1 MDVYDFEV
9 LKKVVSKLND
19 INSNIMLVKQNVASK
34 ANGVGYNNI
43 SSLLRTQIKKLEN
56 VEEKLD
62 QYASGIVKIYEGSL
76 DNVEIEEKVVKKE
89 NKETDLFLKDLKKN
103 KNSIKSF
110 INKKFPLNS
119 LADGEKIFLLPNDI
133 AECENNILKN
143 MGFESSDRKKLTNL
157 MFKKRNVEEEKEYQS
172 IVKNNKNVKVSAETL
187 EAGLFDLF
195 NSIKQDYPFEYM
207 NKVNEEYKYTD
218 DLDDKNI
225 FIKGE
230 EYSYEDFYEN
240 YADGDLGKH
249 QDYKEYF
256 GSQEGTVCRI
266 IKDQVVLKNNSF
278 MKSKLK
284 EYGNNGFFH
293 SIKKVN
299 QSDWEYLNIKYSNLL
314 KTNDEVGKWTYI
326 GEVPQEV
333 IDGGIALLKDEY
345 KERYRNLIDSEYEED
360 RQTAYDALTNLYI
373 NSIIF
378 KENLTDE
385 EMVYLSNSTNEKQTA
400 LAIETRNNIYDIEF
414 GNQFVSK
421 YEDVITSMN
430 FQYPELTKIL
440 LFNKDR
446 TESETEFLK
455 GVYSNEYMVESLD
468 ENGNK
473 ISVPIASA
481 LDFEE
486 YILASENSSVK
497 FDYENNKIIVI
508 SKKYGSFDDYINEKY
523 GLSDRVNV
531 DISEKSYN
539 IKVDVLTKTLI
550 NVNTE
555 DASFEGA
562 KEIID
567 SVDVGLLSNVV
578 DISDLYSVYGNK
590 LNEVYGITE
599 NDFNNMFDKNIVTK
613 NGYNTDDIVIN
624 IILDLK
630 RKNIKLSEELL
641 SKINSYNGS
650 LNIEN
655 IASGGGV
662 VDTIG
667 ALTSDIQIVGLKT
680 LEGAASWGEHIG
692 DSAISV
698 GMLFEGSL
706 LDKKAQ
712 GISDSIVDSIEESVG
727 MSFDKYILT
736 CCGKDGLT
744 SLKIYDMVE
753 SSVFSKLNIPEVYNG
768 VNVKDLLKTSLGKEK
783 DEETA
788 SLYKNIKNEDGVSLE
803 YIENIILYGLDDYK
817 EYMADEINKSI
828 NYDEIYDSEKVN
840 NRNEKLNKIAEANVA
855 MWFND
860 KVWNT
865 EYGKWIDEH
874 SVMGG
879 KEGIV
884 AQAAQSAG
892 NNLPSIAIRLGLSM
906 ILSPVAGETAGKIAN
921 AAAEL
926 SFFLSSYG
934 ASASEAVNKG
944 VTDPIKLNVYSTLSA
959 GLEMFT
965 EHFSPGGV
973 VTEHT
978 VIGSLLEKSNLSNI
992 TKIIISAAGES
1003 EEEVFGWILSPFV
1016 EYMSG
1021 ITDNDLS
1028 ECLKEGYNIDELGQ
1042 TIASAFLSSLMLQ
1055 GVSGIGQIINR
1066 NNYDIVMSY
1075 DDLNVEQKN
1084 VITEEEFNQV
1094 VEDFNKSSKSIRK
1107 LVFEKLNETDLIS
1120 AEKQEVIQALMCI
1133 ASGVT
1138 IENAYKSLSE
1148 SAKKYMDFDSFK
1160 SVQESNLEFIGNKEI
1175 SQINELSNYE
1185 IKFDRLNRE
1194 SYDKTLNEYLEK
1206 IEELKSKF
1214 GDKSDLID
1222 KIAEQGK
1229 QKIEEEYV
1237 AAIKKDFSDYVE
1249 RTINDIKNKENLYL
1263 DKFDI
1268 NNKLDRMVNFDNQ
1281 RFNELF
1287 KTFAANNLSKLY
1299 DFVSLEIDK
1308 KINEIKLSDNYKDN
1322 YEKIKDLNNYLKLV
1336 AYRYYRNNSK
1346 MLQYVEQVRPFLQSA
1361 IETYVRTRIEQ
1372 NVIYNV
1378 FDGKSFEE
1386 IASELDKDIDL
1397 CGVNHVYVKGIDT
1410 IIDQVKT
1417 DAKKAAYAKI
1427 EQLYGQFTK
1436 RLEIIKG
1443 LVQENV
1449 DLNDDALYL
1458 IRSNGKR
1465 IVLTG
1470 DCFVEKLYL
1479 AEIDIDSSTEI
1490 EKTSLDF
1497 RNQTTDNFFSKM
1509 SETYG
1514 MNQGIFR
1521 ETYKYSVTDGFK
1533 KYMPMIIE
1541 GLKHKI
1547 NSPLYY
1553 DFIDRLEGNGQVLD
1567 MLMNKIKEV
1576 LIDNGYSSSE
1586 IHNFVK
1592 ENFTLVRDRS
1602 YDDMLRMRQKLIDIG
1617 FDVQDAT
1624 DAMAMIDTSG
1634 VCTYAAMGNAIYDFF
1649 KDMPEAFEKHFGF
1662 PMFNEYGKL
1671 NQRELLLDMYFEINK
1686 TSNGGKLFDDSGTK
1700 IKLLS
1705 TDESNLIRL
1714 GEMDSAIVEDH
1725 VRNYLASKGI
1735 KIEFENGLSKSGRT
1749 LVDEVATAFVNNE
1762 QIIVDCSDIYTVYSF
1777 KGERYNKRDDGGHAM
1792 YIIGIEDGNIIVDSW
1807 GQRRYLKPN
1816 ELTVCCVG
1824 QIKFSLEESVDV
1836 NVDNANEHNSVEGVE
1851 KNNLEM
1857 LSNQAISELSD
1868 FEIKFD
1874 AVDKESY
1881 DKVLNEYLKK
1891 IDDLKSKFGDK
1902 SELIDK
1908 IAEQGKQKIEDE
1920 FSKLIENEISDYVQ
1934 NCTLLEDAIVNKWC
1948 FDDKIIEVKQKMGA
1962 EFEEI
1967 INSISSKQFEILQK
1981 RIEIKCEND
1990 LLLKRQSLQKYMAR
2004 LKKNYD
2010 DTVAIDSISSDL
2022 REYISIVAEVF
2033 YNEADLYLEPII
2045 PGLRE
2050 FIESKLLYEMT
2061 SQVDEMVW
2069 SKNTNDEI
2077 REKFAQTLDKTLE
2090 KIYLNGFFFTKE
2102 KLAVQEK
2109 IKKNLNINYNNMCF
2123 YILVSCAERTKELNS
2138 IIKNVQGKFNQE
2150 SDELYLFETSD
2161 GKKVLK
2167 GRNIIEY
2174 LFRNKIKSD
2183 IDFQKL
2189 EISDI
2194 DKSETRD
2201 FFLKTGE
2208 TFGMDQGVFRQV
2220 FKYHIS
2226 NQKDFIQK
2234 YREII
2239 LNGVKE
2245 RFGDDLVVVIAEF
2258 LDGKIDC
2265 HQIGYNFIRDILIAN
2280 NYKGS
2285 ELKQIMHNLLV
2296 RTKSDYNVNVVRLM
2310 DKLINMG
2317 FDAQEAVDT
2326 IKMIDLDG
2334 VCSYASLGNALY
2346 DYFKDT
2352 PELFEKHF
2360 GFSMFDEDGKLNQ
2373 GELLLDMY
2381 VEINK
2386 KSNGGKLFDDTGNNI
2401 KVLSFNDAEAIKL
2414 GRGDQPLVVA
2424 PIRNYLH
2431 SKGININIQEN
2442 HIDNHKLSPIEE
2454 ISSAFAGNDSVKI
2467 GAYSGVNIYKP
2478 DGSFVALSGNDG
2490 HAMYVVGIEN
2500 DRIIVCSW
2508 GKKCYIKLDDLKNN
2522 NYNLAT
2528 MMFSLDN

>member
-119 LADGEKIFLLPNDI
+119 LADDEKIFLLPNDI

-266 IKDQVVLKNNSF
+266 IKDQVVLKNDNF

-299 QSDWEYLNIKYSNLL
+299 QSNWEYLNIKYSNLL

-345 KERYRNLIDSEYEED
+345 KERYRNLIDSEFEED
-360 RQTAYDALTNLYI
+360 RQTAYDTLTNLYI

-385 EMVYLSNSTNEKQTA
+385 EMVYLNNSTNEKQTA
-400 LAIETRNNIYDIEF
+400 LAVETRNNIYDIEF

-430 FQYPELTKIL
+430 FQYPELTNIL

-455 GVYSNEYMVESLD
+455 GVYSNQYMVESLD
-468 ENGNK
+468 ENGDK

-550 NVNTE
+550 NINTE

-692 DSAISV
+692 DSTISV

-803 YIENIILYGLDDYK
+803 YIENIILYGLNDYK

-934 ASASEAVNKG
+934 ASASEAANKG

-1055 GVSGIGQIINR
+1055 GISGIGQIINR

-1120 AEKQEVIQALMCI
+1120 AEKQEVIQALMCVE
-1133 ASGVT
+1133 SGVT

-1185 IKFDRLNRE
+1185 IKFDRLNKE
-1194 SYDKTLNEYLEK
+1194 SYDKALNEYLEK
-1206 IEELKSKF
+1206 IDDLKSKF

-1229 QKIEEEYV
+1229 QKIEEEFSKL
-1237 AAIKKDFSDYVE
+1237 IEKEISDYVQNCTIRVSSEWGYSLGFDAKINAITNELGFEFKKVIDKFVDKQYEKLCKRVILESKKELNLETQDLLKKATLIRRLGFSGGSTISTKISDYLSTVVYRFNNEIDMYLGSILSSLNEIVKEAVLYEVIPEFNKMNLNENTATEIRKKVDFTLRKTFDKIDLNTESSDE
-1249 RTINDIKNKENLYL
+1249 RIKNAYKKLREIIDDNYNGMCSSISAICYKRVEQINNNLKNVSGKFDQESEQLYL
-1263 DKFDI
+1263 FETSNGERIIKGKNIAGYLRNSDDVVNANVNLVPVKIEDI
-1268 NNKLDRMVNFDNQ
+1268 NR
-1281 RFNELF
+1281 NETMDF
-1287 KTFAANNLSKLY
+1287 FSKTGKTFGIDQGTFRSENYFRYCSSGNM
-1299 DFVSLEIDK
+1299 EI
-1308 KINEIKLSDNYKDN
+1308 IQEYREMILNG
-1322 YEKIKDLNNYLKLV
+1322 IKDLLIKAHEPY
-1336 AYRYYRNNSK
+1336 
-1346 MLQYVEQVRPFLQSA
+1346 E
-1361 IETYVRTRIEQ
+1361 
-1372 NVIYNV
+1372 NVCNFIV
-1378 FDGKSFEE
+1378 KVLDGDST
-1386 IASELDKDIDL
+1386 
-1397 CGVNHVYVKGIDT
+1397 CN
-1410 IIDQVKT
+1410 
-1417 DAKKAAYAKI
+1417 
-1427 EQLYGQFTK
+1427 QFTYDK
-1436 RLEIIKG
+1436 IRNILIANGHTGKE
-1443 LVQENV
+1443 LVQIMNNLFNRV
-1449 DLNDDALYL
+1449 KNLN
-1458 IRSNGKR
+1458 
-1465 IVLTG
+1465 
-1470 DCFVEKLYL
+1470 C
-1479 AEIDIDSSTEI
+1479 STEI
-1490 EKTSLDF
+1490 
-1497 RNQTTDNFFSKM
+1497 
-1509 SETYG
+1509 
-1514 MNQGIFR
+1514 
-1521 ETYKYSVTDGFK
+1521 
-1533 KYMPMIIE
+1533 
-1541 GLKHKI
+1541 
-1547 NSPLYY
+1547 
-1553 DFIDRLEGNGQVLD
+1553 
-1567 MLMNKIKEV
+1567 
-1576 LIDNGYSSSE
+1576 
-1586 IHNFVK
+1586 IHLTN
-1592 ENFTLVRDRS
+1592 
-1602 YDDMLRMRQKLIDIG
+1602 KLINMG
-1617 FDVQDAT
+1617 FDFQGAT
-1624 DAMAMIDTSG
+1624 DIITMIESRHG
-1634 VCTYAAMGNAIYDFF
+1634 VCTYAALGNSLCDYF
-1649 KDMPEAFEKHFGF
+1649 KDKQALFEKHFGF
-1662 PMFNEYGKL
+1662 SLLDSNGNL
-1671 NQRELLLDMYFEINK
+1671 NQRELLLDIYVEMNK
-1686 TSNGGKLFDDSGTK
+1686 TSNGGKLFDDSGDK
-1700 IKLLS
+1700 IKILS
-1705 TDESNLIRL
+1705 INDDDYLPLKFENDVTK
-1714 GEMDSAIVEDH
+1714 
-1725 VRNYLASKGI
+1725 YLAKKGI
-1735 KIEFENGLSKSGRT
+1735 SVDIQQYNLGRHYISP
-1749 LVDEVATAFVNNE
+1749 LEEIASALKNNRYVSIGVNPAF
-1762 QIIVDCSDIYTVYSF
+1762 SDGAIYAYTKDGKVEI
-1777 KGERYNKRDDGGHAM
+1777 GGGH
-1792 YIIGIEDGNIIVDSW
+1792 E
-1807 GQRRYLKPN
+1807 
-1816 ELTVCCVG
+1816 
-1824 QIKFSLEESVDV
+1824 
-1836 NVDNANEHNSVEGVE
+1836 
-1851 KNNLEM
+1851 
-1857 LSNQAISELSD
+1857 
-1868 FEIKFD
+1868 
-1874 AVDKESY
+1874 
-1881 DKVLNEYLKK
+1881 
-1891 IDDLKSKFGDK
+1891 
-1902 SELIDK
+1902 
-1908 IAEQGKQKIEDE
+1908 
-1920 FSKLIENEISDYVQ
+1920 
-1934 NCTLLEDAIVNKWC
+1934 
-1948 FDDKIIEVKQKMGA
+1948 
-1962 EFEEI
+1962 
-1967 INSISSKQFEILQK
+1967 
-1981 RIEIKCEND
+1981 
-1990 LLLKRQSLQKYMAR
+1990 
-2004 LKKNYD
+2004 
-2010 DTVAIDSISSDL
+2010 
-2022 REYISIVAEVF
+2022 
-2033 YNEADLYLEPII
+2033 
-2045 PGLRE
+2045 
-2050 FIESKLLYEMT
+2050 
-2061 SQVDEMVW
+2061 
-2069 SKNTNDEI
+2069 
-2077 REKFAQTLDKTLE
+2077 
-2090 KIYLNGFFFTKE
+2090 
-2102 KLAVQEK
+2102 
-2109 IKKNLNINYNNMCF
+2109 
-2123 YILVSCAERTKELNS
+2123 
-2138 IIKNVQGKFNQE
+2138 
-2150 SDELYLFETSD
+2150 
-2161 GKKVLK
+2161 
-2167 GRNIIEY
+2167 
-2174 LFRNKIKSD
+2174 
-2183 IDFQKL
+2183 
-2189 EISDI
+2189 
-2194 DKSETRD
+2194 
-2201 FFLKTGE
+2201 
-2208 TFGMDQGVFRQV
+2208 
-2220 FKYHIS
+2220 
-2226 NQKDFIQK
+2226 
-2234 YREII
+2234 
-2239 LNGVKE
+2239 
-2245 RFGDDLVVVIAEF
+2245 
-2258 LDGKIDC
+2258 
-2265 HQIGYNFIRDILIAN
+2265 
-2280 NYKGS
+2280 
-2285 ELKQIMHNLLV
+2285 
-2296 RTKSDYNVNVVRLM
+2296 
-2310 DKLINMG
+2310 
-2317 FDAQEAVDT
+2317 
-2326 IKMIDLDG
+2326 
-2334 VCSYASLGNALY
+2334 
-2346 DYFKDT
+2346 
-2352 PELFEKHF
+2352 
-2360 GFSMFDEDGKLNQ
+2360 
-2373 GELLLDMY
+2373 
-2381 VEINK
+2381 
-2386 KSNGGKLFDDTGNNI
+2386 
-2401 KVLSFNDAEAIKL
+2401 
-2414 GRGDQPLVVA
+2414 
-2424 PIRNYLH
+2424 
-2431 SKGININIQEN
+2431 
-2442 HIDNHKLSPIEE
+2442 
-2454 ISSAFAGNDSVKI
+2454 
-2467 GAYSGVNIYKP
+2467 
-2478 DGSFVALSGNDG
+2478 
-2490 HAMYVVGIEN
+2490 MYVVGIEA
-2500 DRIIVCSW
+2500 DKIIVCSW
-2508 GKKCYIKLDDLKNN
+2508 GKETQIKIDELVNE
-2522 NYNLAT
+2522 NYGLRSFD
-2528 MMFSLDN
+2528 FSLDN

>member
-19 INSNIMLVKQNVASK
+19 VNSNIMLVKQNIASK

-76 DNVEIEEKVVKKE
+76 DNVEIEEKSEKKE
-89 NKETDLFLKDLKKN
+89 NKETDLFLEDLKKN
-103 KNSIKSF
+103 ENSIKSF

-119 LADGEKIFLLPNDI
+119 LVDGEKIFLLPSDI
-133 AECENNILKN
+133 AECEDGILKN
-143 MGFESSDRKKLTNL
+143 MGFGSSDRKKLAKL

-172 IVKNNKNVKVSAETL
+172 ILKNNKNVKVSAETL

-230 EYSYEDFYEN
+230 EYSYNDFYEN

-333 IDGGIALLKDEY
+333 IAGGIALLKDEY

-360 RQTAYDALTNLYI
+360 RQAAYDALTNLYI

-430 FQYPELTKIL
+430 FQYPGLTNIL

-497 FDYENNKIIVI
+497 FDYENNKVIVT
-508 SKKYGSFDDYINEKY
+508 SKKYGSFEDYINEKY

-539 IKVDVLTKTLI
+539 IKVDVSTKTLI
-550 NVNTE
+550 NINTE

-578 DISDLYSVYGNK
+578 GISDLYGVYGNK
-590 LNEVYGITE
+590 LNQVYGLTE
-599 NDFNNMFDKNIVTK
+599 DDFNNMFDSNIVTE

-667 ALTSDIQIVGLKT
+667 ALTSDVQIIGLKVA
-680 LEGAASWGEHIG
+680 EGAASWGEHIG

-712 GISDSIVDSIEESVG
+712 SMSDSIIDSVEESVG
-727 MSFDKYILT
+727 MSYDKYVLT

-753 SSVFSKLNIPEVYNG
+753 SSVFSKLNIPDVYNG
-768 VNVKDLLKTSLGKEK
+768 INVKDLLKTSLGKEK

-855 MWFND
+855 MWFNE

-1055 GVSGIGQIINR
+1055 GISGVGQIINR

-1133 ASGVT
+1133 ESGVT

-1185 IKFDRLNRE
+1185 IKFD
-1194 SYDKTLNEYLEK
+1194 
-1206 IEELKSKF
+1206 
-1214 GDKSDLID
+1214 
-1222 KIAEQGK
+1222 
-1229 QKIEEEYV
+1229 
-1237 AAIKKDFSDYVE
+1237 
-1249 RTINDIKNKENLYL
+1249 
-1263 DKFDI
+1263 
-1268 NNKLDRMVNFDNQ
+1268 
-1281 RFNELF
+1281 
-1287 KTFAANNLSKLY
+1287 
-1299 DFVSLEIDK
+1299 
-1308 KINEIKLSDNYKDN
+1308 
-1322 YEKIKDLNNYLKLV
+1322 
-1336 AYRYYRNNSK
+1336 
-1346 MLQYVEQVRPFLQSA
+1346 
-1361 IETYVRTRIEQ
+1361 
-1372 NVIYNV
+1372 
-1378 FDGKSFEE
+1378 
-1386 IASELDKDIDL
+1386 
-1397 CGVNHVYVKGIDT
+1397 
-1410 IIDQVKT
+1410 
-1417 DAKKAAYAKI
+1417 
-1427 EQLYGQFTK
+1427 
-1436 RLEIIKG
+1436 
-1443 LVQENV
+1443 
-1449 DLNDDALYL
+1449 
-1458 IRSNGKR
+1458 
-1465 IVLTG
+1465 
-1470 DCFVEKLYL
+1470 
-1479 AEIDIDSSTEI
+1479 
-1490 EKTSLDF
+1490 
-1497 RNQTTDNFFSKM
+1497 
-1509 SETYG
+1509 
-1514 MNQGIFR
+1514 
-1521 ETYKYSVTDGFK
+1521 
-1533 KYMPMIIE
+1533 
-1541 GLKHKI
+1541 
-1547 NSPLYY
+1547 
-1553 DFIDRLEGNGQVLD
+1553 
-1567 MLMNKIKEV
+1567 
-1576 LIDNGYSSSE
+1576 
-1586 IHNFVK
+1586 
-1592 ENFTLVRDRS
+1592 
-1602 YDDMLRMRQKLIDIG
+1602 
-1617 FDVQDAT
+1617 
-1624 DAMAMIDTSG
+1624 
-1634 VCTYAAMGNAIYDFF
+1634 
-1649 KDMPEAFEKHFGF
+1649 
-1662 PMFNEYGKL
+1662 
-1671 NQRELLLDMYFEINK
+1671 
-1686 TSNGGKLFDDSGTK
+1686 
-1700 IKLLS
+1700 
-1705 TDESNLIRL
+1705 
-1714 GEMDSAIVEDH
+1714 
-1725 VRNYLASKGI
+1725 
-1735 KIEFENGLSKSGRT
+1735 
-1749 LVDEVATAFVNNE
+1749 
-1762 QIIVDCSDIYTVYSF
+1762 
-1777 KGERYNKRDDGGHAM
+1777 
-1792 YIIGIEDGNIIVDSW
+1792 
-1807 GQRRYLKPN
+1807 
-1816 ELTVCCVG
+1816 
-1824 QIKFSLEESVDV
+1824 
-1836 NVDNANEHNSVEGVE
+1836 
-1851 KNNLEM
+1851 
-1857 LSNQAISELSD
+1857 
-1868 FEIKFD
+1868 

-1902 SELIDK
+1902 SDLIDK

-1920 FSKLIENEISDYVQ
+1920 FSKLIEKEISDYVQ
-1934 NCTLLEDAIVNKWC
+1934 NCKLLESKFINELGFDA
-1948 FDDKIIEVKQKMGA
+1948 KIIEVKNKMGA
-1962 EFEEI
+1962 SFEKI
-1967 INSISSKQFEILQK
+1967 IDNIVLQQSENFHK
-1981 RIEIKCEND
+1981 RLEVVYKNR
-1990 LLLKRQSLQKYMAR
+1990 LQSLRQSLQKNMAR
-2004 LKKNYD
+2004 FKKNYN
-2010 DTVAIDSISSDL
+2010 DTSAISSISDDISG
-2022 REYISIVAEVF
+2022 YISITAEVF

-2050 FIESKLLYEMT
+2050 LIESKILYEMA

-2069 SKNTNDEI
+2069 NKNTNDEI
-2077 REKFAQTLDKTLE
+2077 SEKFAQTLDKTL
-2090 KIYLNGFFFTKE
+2090 KKFNLNEEFYDKRKT
-2102 KLAVQEK
+2102 AVQEK
-2109 IKKNLNINYNNMCF
+2109 IKKKLNINYNNMCF
-2123 YILVSCAERTKELNS
+2123 AIIVSCAERAKELNS

-2150 SDELYLFETSD
+2150 GDELYLFETSD
-2161 GKKVLK
+2161 GKNVLK

-2183 IDFQKL
+2183 IDFQKI

-2194 DKSETRD
+2194 NKSETMD
-2201 FFLKTGE
+2201 FFSKTGE
-2208 TFGMDQGVFRQV
+2208 TFGMDQGIFGSEEYFR
-2220 FKYHIS
+2220 YHIS
-2226 NQKDFIQK
+2226 DNVEIVQE
-2234 YREII
+2234 YREMLLKGIKEY
-2239 LNGVKE
+2239 LEKSQEPFESTYNFVVGV
-2245 RFGDDLVVVIAEF
+2245 
-2258 LDGKIDC
+2258 LDGNDTC
-2265 HQIGYNFIRDILIAN
+2265 NQYCYNIFRNILIAN
-2280 NYKGS
+2280 KYKG
-2285 ELKQIMHNLLV
+2285 LDLIQIMHDLFV
-2296 RTKSDYNVNVVRLM
+2296 RVKSVSYSTDIERLTN
-2310 DKLINMG
+2310 KLINMG
-2317 FDAQEAVDT
+2317 FDVQEATDIMT
-2326 IKMIDLDG
+2326 MIESRHG
-2334 VCSYASLGNALY
+2334 VCTYAALGNSLY
-2346 DYFKDT
+2346 DYFKDKQD
-2352 PELFEKHF
+2352 LFEKQF
-2360 GFSMFDEDGKLNQ
+2360 GFPLLDSNGNLNQ
-2373 GELLLDMY
+2373 RELLLDMY
-2381 VEINK
+2381 VEVNK
-2386 KSNGGKLFDDTGNNI
+2386 TSKGGRLFDDSGDKI
-2401 KVLSFNDAEAIKL
+2401 KILSIND
-2414 GRGDQPLVVA
+2414 DY
-2424 PIRNYLH
+2424 YLRFFWQNDDEMH
-2431 SKGININIQEN
+2431 STAKYLADKGINVNIQGYELFE
-2442 HIDNHKLSPIEE
+2442 HYITPLEE
-2454 ISSAFAGNDSVKI
+2454 IASALKNNRYVSLCV
-2467 GAYSGVNIYKP
+2467 SP
-2478 DGSFVALSGNDG
+2478 ALSNRVVNVYKMNGEVMQRLDGG
-2490 HAMYVVGIEN
+2490 HAMYVMRIEN
-2500 DRIIVCSW
+2500 DKIIVCSW
-2508 GKKCYIKLDDLKNN
+2508 GRESYIKIDELVNA
-2522 NYNLAT
+2522 NYGVYSFD
-2528 MMFSLDN
+2528 FSLDN

>member
-19 INSNIMLVKQNVASK
+19 INSNIMLVKQNIASK

-43 SSLLRTQIKKLEN
+43 SSLLSAQIKKLEN

-76 DNVEIEEKVVKKE
+76 DNVEIEEKSEKKE
-89 NKETDLFLKDLKKN
+89 NKETDLFLEDLRKN
-103 KNSIKSF
+103 EKSIKSF

-119 LADGEKIFLLPNDI
+119 LADGEKIFLLPSDI
-133 AECENNILKN
+133 AECEDGILKN
-143 MGFESSDRKKLTNL
+143 MGFGSSDRKKLASL

-172 IVKNNKNVKVSAETL
+172 ILKNNKNVKVSAETL

-195 NSIKQDYPFEYM
+195 NSIKQDYPFEYI

-266 IKDQVVLKNNSF
+266 IKDQVVLKNDNF

-299 QSDWEYLNIKYSNLL
+299 QSNWEYLTIKYSNLL

-345 KERYRNLIDSEYEED
+345 KERYRNLIDSEFEED
-360 RQTAYDALTNLYI
+360 RQTAYDTLTNLYI

-385 EMVYLSNSTNEKQTA
+385 EMVYLNNSTNEKQTA

-430 FQYPELTKIL
+430 FQYPELTNIL

-455 GVYSNEYMVESLD
+455 GVYSNQYMVESLD

-523 GLSDRVNV
+523 DLSDRVNV

-550 NVNTE
+550 NINTE

-578 DISDLYSVYGNK
+578 GISDLYGVYGNK
-590 LNEVYGITE
+590 LNQVYGLTE
-599 NDFNNMFDKNIVTK
+599 DDFNNMFDNNIVTE

-712 GISDSIVDSIEESVG
+712 GISDSIVDSIEENVG

-803 YIENIILYGLDDYK
+803 YIENIILYGLNDYK

-934 ASASEAVNKG
+934 ASASEAANKG

-1055 GVSGIGQIINR
+1055 GISGIGQIINR

-1160 SVQESNLEFIGNKEI
+1160 SVQESNLEFIGSKEI
-1175 SQINELSNYE
+1175 SQINELSNY
-1185 IKFDRLNRE
+1185 
-1194 SYDKTLNEYLEK
+1194 
-1206 IEELKSKF
+1206 
-1214 GDKSDLID
+1214 
-1222 KIAEQGK
+1222 
-1229 QKIEEEYV
+1229 
-1237 AAIKKDFSDYVE
+1237 
-1249 RTINDIKNKENLYL
+1249 
-1263 DKFDI
+1263 
-1268 NNKLDRMVNFDNQ
+1268 
-1281 RFNELF
+1281 
-1287 KTFAANNLSKLY
+1287 
-1299 DFVSLEIDK
+1299 
-1308 KINEIKLSDNYKDN
+1308 
-1322 YEKIKDLNNYLKLV
+1322 
-1336 AYRYYRNNSK
+1336 
-1346 MLQYVEQVRPFLQSA
+1346 
-1361 IETYVRTRIEQ
+1361 
-1372 NVIYNV
+1372 
-1378 FDGKSFEE
+1378 
-1386 IASELDKDIDL
+1386 
-1397 CGVNHVYVKGIDT
+1397 
-1410 IIDQVKT
+1410 
-1417 DAKKAAYAKI
+1417 
-1427 EQLYGQFTK
+1427 
-1436 RLEIIKG
+1436 
-1443 LVQENV
+1443 
-1449 DLNDDALYL
+1449 
-1458 IRSNGKR
+1458 
-1465 IVLTG
+1465 
-1470 DCFVEKLYL
+1470 
-1479 AEIDIDSSTEI
+1479 
-1490 EKTSLDF
+1490 
-1497 RNQTTDNFFSKM
+1497 
-1509 SETYG
+1509 
-1514 MNQGIFR
+1514 
-1521 ETYKYSVTDGFK
+1521 
-1533 KYMPMIIE
+1533 
-1541 GLKHKI
+1541 
-1547 NSPLYY
+1547 
-1553 DFIDRLEGNGQVLD
+1553 
-1567 MLMNKIKEV
+1567 
-1576 LIDNGYSSSE
+1576 
-1586 IHNFVK
+1586 
-1592 ENFTLVRDRS
+1592 
-1602 YDDMLRMRQKLIDIG
+1602 
-1617 FDVQDAT
+1617 
-1624 DAMAMIDTSG
+1624 
-1634 VCTYAAMGNAIYDFF
+1634 
-1649 KDMPEAFEKHFGF
+1649 
-1662 PMFNEYGKL
+1662 
-1671 NQRELLLDMYFEINK
+1671 
-1686 TSNGGKLFDDSGTK
+1686 
-1700 IKLLS
+1700 
-1705 TDESNLIRL
+1705 
-1714 GEMDSAIVEDH
+1714 
-1725 VRNYLASKGI
+1725 
-1735 KIEFENGLSKSGRT
+1735 
-1749 LVDEVATAFVNNE
+1749 
-1762 QIIVDCSDIYTVYSF
+1762 
-1777 KGERYNKRDDGGHAM
+1777 
-1792 YIIGIEDGNIIVDSW
+1792 
-1807 GQRRYLKPN
+1807 
-1816 ELTVCCVG
+1816 
-1824 QIKFSLEESVDV
+1824 
-1836 NVDNANEHNSVEGVE
+1836 
-1851 KNNLEM
+1851 
-1857 LSNQAISELSD
+1857 
-1868 FEIKFD
+1868 EIKFD

-1902 SELIDK
+1902 SDLIDK

-1920 FSKLIENEISDYVQ
+1920 FSKLIEKEISDYVQ
-1934 NCTLLEDAIVNKWC
+1934 NCLIYPNEDLQKEIFNNKISEI
-1948 FDDKIIEVKQKMGA
+1948 KEKLGN
-1962 EFEEI
+1962 EFEKNI
-1967 INSISSKQFEILQK
+1967 DMISSLQYEK
-1981 RIEIKCEND
+1981 LHKMVENAIKNRLPLRGEELLKVIAEKCES
-1990 LLLKRQSLQKYMAR
+1990 KEE
-2004 LKKNYD
+2004 
-2010 DTVAIDSISSDL
+2010 VGIISSYLKDYLDDITSVFHNDVDL
-2022 REYISIVAEVF
+2022 YK
-2033 YNEADLYLEPII
+2033 EADLYLDPIV
-2045 PGLRE
+2045 PKLRE
-2050 FIESKLLYEMT
+2050 FIESRVLSEMA
-2061 SQVDEMVW
+2061 SQI
-2069 SKNTNDEI
+2069 DEI
-2077 REKFAQTLDKTLE
+2077 VFNKKTNNEISEMFARVFDKTLTDMR
-2090 KIYLNGFFFTKE
+2090 LNIVTPDTK
-2102 KLAVQEK
+2102 KMIVRAM
-2109 IKKNLNINYNNMCF
+2109 IKKKLKKNYNNMCF
-2123 YILVSCAERTKELNS
+2123 AIIVSCAERAKELNS

-2150 SDELYLFETSD
+2150 GDELYLFETSD
-2161 GKKVLK
+2161 GKIVLK

-2183 IDFQKL
+2183 IDFQKI

-2194 DKSETRD
+2194 NKSETMD
-2201 FFLKTGE
+2201 FFSKTGE
-2208 TFGMDQGVFRQV
+2208 TFGMDQGIFRDKNY
-2220 FKYHIS
+2220 FRYHIS
-2226 NQKDFIQK
+2226 DNVEIFQK
-2234 YREII
+2234 YCEML
-2239 LNGVKE
+2239 LNGIKPILVKE
-2245 RFGDDLVVVIAEF
+2245 QVPFTEA
-2258 LDGKIDC
+2258 
-2265 HQIGYNFIRDILIAN
+2265 YNFIVDVLVGNKTCNQYVYNHFRNIFISN

-2285 ELKQIMHNLLV
+2285 ELIQIMHDLFV
-2296 RTKSDYNVNVVRLM
+2296 RIKDVSYSTELERLTN
-2310 DKLINMG
+2310 KLINMG
-2317 FDAQEAVDT
+2317 FDVQEATDIMT
-2326 IKMIDLDG
+2326 MIESRHG
-2334 VCSYASLGNALY
+2334 VCTYAALGNSLY
-2346 DYFKDT
+2346 DYFKDKQD
-2352 PELFEKHF
+2352 LFEKQF
-2360 GFSMFDEDGKLNQ
+2360 GFPLLDSNGNLNQ
-2373 GELLLDMY
+2373 RELLLDMY
-2381 VEINK
+2381 VEVNK
-2386 KSNGGKLFDDTGNNI
+2386 TSKGGRLFDDSGDKI
-2401 KVLSFNDAEAIKL
+2401 KILSIND
-2414 GRGDQPLVVA
+2414 DD
-2424 PIRNYLH
+2424 YLQLLKQYNDEVH
-2431 SKGININIQEN
+2431 STAKYLADKGINVDIQSYVGFKH
-2442 HIDNHKLSPIEE
+2442 HISPLEE
-2454 ISSAFAGNDSVKI
+2454 IATALKNNRYVSLLVSPTLSDRV
-2467 GAYSGVNIYKP
+2467 VNVYKMNGEVMQRL
-2478 DGSFVALSGNDG
+2478 DVG
-2490 HAMYVVGIEN
+2490 HAMYVMRIEE
-2500 DRIIVCSW
+2500 DKIIVCSW
-2508 GKKCYIKLDDLKNN
+2508 GRESYIKIDELENE
-2522 NYNLAT
+2522 NYGLLSFK
-2528 MMFSLDN
+2528 FSLDN